1 MTSGGTDSI
10 DRRLVASAAEDS
22 TVRVWTSVTNSVV
35 LALKGHAHPVWDVS
49 WSAEGFYLASAS
61 YDGTAR
67 LWSINQHYPL
77 RMFVGHQGDV
87 DCVKFHPNCNYIA
100 TGGADQT
107 IRLWDLSSGL
117 SARVLRGHKTG
128 VTALG
133 FAAGQD
139 LLVSGAEN
147 GEVLVWDLR
156 MGRVLAQAEQAHSAA
171 VTGVDVSPGQSEGA
185 GAGGGSSVFATASL
199 DCSVKIWDA
208 SSVGDKSDVVGAGV
222 SSASVAGFQVAGPGG
237 RGNAAGLG
245 GGLVALKVCLPS
257 TH

>member
-1 MTSGGTDSI
+1 MPFASFFWFHRCAFFVLISG
-10 DRRLVASAAEDS
+10 RLSGHS
-22 TVRVWTSVTNSVV
+22 FFQFGRQPGFQ
-35 LALKGHAHPVWDVS
+35 KG
-49 WSAEGFYLASAS
+49 
-61 YDGTAR
+61 
-67 LWSINQHYPL
+67 PL
-77 RMFVGHQGDV
+77 
-87 DCVKFHPNCNYIA
+87 
-100 TGGADQT
+100 GG
-107 IRLWDLSSGL
+107 IL
-117 SARVLRGHKTG
+117 
-128 VTALG
+128 
-133 FAAGQD
+133 QD

-222 SSASVAGFQVAGPGG
+222 SSASDAGFPVAGPGG

-245 GGLVALKVCLPS
+245 DGLVALKVCLPS